1 MGVVVG
7 VQLSGSMSEKTLVT
21 RPRLTP
27 VDRRQLVMRTVDVE
41 LLIEEDHP
49 ARAIWELVGRL
60 DLSRYYAEVGAVEGR
75 AGREHTDPQ
84 VLISL
89 WLYAYSRGISSARE
103 VARRCEYEPA
113 FQWVCAL
120 EAIGYHTLS
129 DFRSGH
135 QAALKDLFVQVL
147 GMLSAESLIT
157 LERVTLDGTK
167 IKANAGG
174 NTFRRREKLEAH
186 LQLAREQ
193 VRLMEEQA
201 AEEERMAKRQVAARR
216 RAARQRQSRLEA
228 AVREVERMQNEK
240 KEDRE
245 SFVARASSSDPE
257 ARVMRNGEGGTAP
270 SYNVQ
275 LLTDTTQ
282 GMIVNVEAT
291 TDAVDHHQL
300 ESALERC
307 AQTLGRHPQQVV
319 ADGDYTNHASVQ
331 AAANHGVDFYGS
343 WQESWKAGERD
354 AQGRSGEFLS
364 SAFPYDAEQDGFTC
378 PAGETLTRQATQKR
392 EHGVR
397 IHVYRAPRK
406 ACRNC
411 ALRSHCAPPKA
422 RPAWVRSISR
432 LEEPAATRA
441 FKAKMATEEAQQI
454 YAQRSRIAEFP
465 HAWIKERCGL
475 RQFRCR
481 GRLKATL
488 EATWAALSYNLMRW
502 FALRRRSTLTEAAL
516 ALA

>member
-1 MGVVVG
+1 MN
-7 VQLSGSMSEKTLVT
+7 THRTTT
-21 RPRLTP
+21 RPRLAA
-27 VDRRQLVMRTVDVE
+27 VNRRQMVMRAIDVE

-49 ARAIWELVGRL
+49 ARSIWELVGRL
-60 DLSRYYAEVGAVEGR
+60 DLSQYYAAIAAVEGR
-75 AGREHTDPQ
+75 AGRDHTDPQ

-113 FQWVCAL
+113 FQWLCGL
-120 EAIGYHTLS
+120 EPINYHTLS
-129 DFRSGH
+129 DFRSD
-135 QAALKDLFVQVL
+135 QKAALDNLFVQVL
-147 GMLSAESLIT
+147 GMLSAEGLIT

-174 NTFRRREKLEAH
+174 NTFRRQEKLEAH

-193 VRLMEEQA
+193 VGLMEKQSRDEEQ
-201 AEEERMAKRQVAARR
+201 MARRQVAARR

-228 AVREVERMQNEK
+228 AVREVERMQGEK
-240 KEDRE
+240 KEDRD
-245 SFVARASSSDPE
+245 SFVARASSTDPE
-257 ARVMRNGEGGTAP
+257 ARVMRNGEGGTVP

-275 LLTDTTQ
+275 VLTDAAH
-282 GMIVNVEAT
+282 GLIVNVDAT

-300 ESALERC
+300 APALERC
-307 AQTLGRHPQQVV
+307 EQTLGRHPQQVV

-331 AAANHGVDFYGS
+331 VAASGGVDFYGS
-343 WQESWKAGERD
+343 WQESWKPGERD
-354 AQGRSGEFLS
+354 AQGRRAAFLA
-364 SAFPYDAEQDGFTC
+364 SAFPYDAGQDCFTC
-378 PAGETLTRQATQKR
+378 PAGETLNHRAIQNR

-397 IHVYRAPRK
+397 VHVYRAPQE
-406 ACRNC
+406 ACRTC
-411 ALRSHCAPPKA
+411 ALRRQCAPQKA
-422 RPAWVRSISR
+422 RPAWVRSIAR
-432 LEEPAATRA
+432 LEEPAATLA
-441 FKAKMATEEAQQI
+441 FKAKMATEAAQQI

-488 EATWAALSYNLMRW
+488 EATWAALSYNLTRW
-502 FALRRRSTLTEAAL
+502 FALRRRPARSDAAL
-516 ALA
+516 APA